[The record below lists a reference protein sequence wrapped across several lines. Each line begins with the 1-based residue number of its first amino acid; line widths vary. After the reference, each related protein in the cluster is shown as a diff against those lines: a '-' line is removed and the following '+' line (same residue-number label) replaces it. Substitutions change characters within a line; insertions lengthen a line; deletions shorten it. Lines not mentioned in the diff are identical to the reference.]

1 LCLAETMKT
10 GSRQAVLGIRISE
23 FQVLSGTAIDYI
35 QKVNIFLI
43 TLLFLISLF
52 KIIPSIGGLPKQ
64 STRKFLADG
73 QEVSEEEP
81 AIAEDNVAQYN
92 AVLWPL
98 KSMDSSDIIQLCNC
112 KFSANWFNN
121 NNTIQ
126 TNFSTWRTSI

>member
-1 LCLAETMKT
+1 MCLAETMKT

-112 KFSANWFNN
+112 KFSAN
-121 NNTIQ
+121 
-126 TNFSTWRTSI
+126 